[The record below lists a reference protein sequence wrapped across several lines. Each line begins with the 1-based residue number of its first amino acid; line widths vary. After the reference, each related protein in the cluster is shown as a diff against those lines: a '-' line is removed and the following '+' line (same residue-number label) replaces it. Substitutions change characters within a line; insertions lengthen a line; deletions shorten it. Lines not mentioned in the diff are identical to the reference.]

1 MQEFKKDAIMPAE
14 EEGIFFP
21 HDFSFLDKTFF
32 PKSSSRADFDSDHFS
47 QSWAN
52 ELSESYVQV
61 QTIQ

>member
-1 MQEFKKDAIMPAE
+1 MQEFKKDGIMPAE
-14 EEGIFFP
+14 EEAIFFP

-52 ELSESYVQV
+52 ELSES
-61 QTIQ
+61 